1 MNTLPGGQHA
11 EPRTFLGYQRPDGRV
26 GTRNLLG
33 VIIVGNCAATA
44 ARHVADHFTET
55 HLADYPNV
63 DGVVPFIHELG
74 CGMEKSG
81 EPMDLLRRTLGGVVR
96 NPNIAGIVVMA
107 LGCERNNIYAFLEQ
121 EKLEANTM
129 LKTVV
134 LQEVGGTA
142 KAVAE
147 GVAAIEEMLPV
158 ANQISRTPVP
168 VSKLV
173 LGIPATP
180 GGNDTVR
187 AALGVATDRLIADGA
202 TVIVSDTRS
211 SGPALRARAASP
223 KVSDGIEQRI
233 QWWGQY
239 TKGRNTGEAAPETAW
254 KQLGSSALQAVFG
267 YAHPLPSQGLV
278 LMDAPGYEAVA
289 ATGQMA
295 SGAMLACMISADGNP
310 FSAPGVPTL
319 NIAPDT
325 TTYERYTDDMDFNAG
340 PAADGSSSPEV
351 VGEQL
356 LQQLLAIA
364 SGTPTCGEE
373 LGVGENEFVPW
384 PIGVFA

>member
-1 MNTLPGGQHA
+1 MNTLPGEPHA
-11 EPRTFLGYQRPDGRV
+11 EPRTFLGYPRADGRA
-26 GTRNLLG
+26 GTRNQLG

-44 ARHVADHFTET
+44 ARHVADHFTAQR
-55 HLADYPNV
+55 LAAYPNV

-81 EPMDLLRRTLGGVVR
+81 EPMDLLRRTLGGVIR

-121 EKLEANTM
+121 EGLESNPM

-147 GVAAIEEMLPV
+147 GVAALEAMLPV
-158 ANQISRTPVP
+158 ANQVARTPVP
-168 VSKLV
+168 VSRLV

-180 GGNDTVR
+180 GGNDAVR
-187 AALGVATDRLIADGA
+187 AALGVATDLLIADGA

-211 SGPALRARAASP
+211 SGPALRARAATP
-223 KVSDGIEQRI
+223 KVGAGIEQRI
-233 QWWGQY
+233 EWWGQY
-239 TKGRNTGEAAPETAW
+239 TKGRDTGAAAPAAAW
-254 KQLGSSALQAVFG
+254 QQLGSSPLQAVFG
-267 YAHPLPSQGLV
+267 YAHALPSQGLV

-289 ATGQMA
+289 ATGQIA
-295 SGAMLACMISADGNP
+295 SGATLACMISADGNP
-310 FSAPGVPTL
+310 FNAPGVPTV
-319 NIAPDT
+319 NVAPDSGL
-325 TTYERYTDDMDFNAG
+325 YARYTDDMDFDAG
-340 PAADGSSSPEV
+340 PAADGGSSPEAM
-351 VGEQL
+351 GER
-356 LQQLLAIA
+356 LLAHLLAVA
-364 SGTPTCGEE
+364 SGAPTCGEA
-373 LGVGENEFVPW
+373 LGAGENEFVPW